1 MPNLVINIINTFLY
15 IVTFLDYNDKIH
27 DDHVIHDL
35 NNVNN
40 FLHWKEYFWI
50 LIIEGEQDVHVLN
63 DTYHFVYNIFFV
75 LDLENYYNYNVIN
88 VHRDIDFVIADFGDL
103 RHDNISYWDHVRHT

>member
-40 FLHWKEYFWI
+40 FLH
-50 LIIEGEQDVHVLN
+50 
-63 DTYHFVYNIFFV
+63 
-75 LDLENYYNYNVIN
+75 
-88 VHRDIDFVIADFGDL
+88 
-103 RHDNISYWDHVRHT
+103 